1 MKKGDKVRE
10 IGDTLTGTI
19 VYIANGYADV
29 KYSLLQMF
37 LIPTEEQKDPDSTT
51 PEETDFLAMA
61 LQEVRSSLSIET
73 LQVVWGNYKEL
84 QSDKRFVEAVTR
96 RKGELK

>member
-1 MKKGDKVRE
+1 MLVIVDNKKNVRYEMGKV
-10 IGDTLTGTI
+10 I
-19 VYIANGYADV
+19 
-29 KYSLLQMF
+29 K
-37 LIPTEEQKDPDSTT
+37 PKEESKSVSSK
-51 PEETDFLAMA
+51 ETDFLEMA
-61 LQEVRSSLSIET
+61 LLEVRSSLSIET